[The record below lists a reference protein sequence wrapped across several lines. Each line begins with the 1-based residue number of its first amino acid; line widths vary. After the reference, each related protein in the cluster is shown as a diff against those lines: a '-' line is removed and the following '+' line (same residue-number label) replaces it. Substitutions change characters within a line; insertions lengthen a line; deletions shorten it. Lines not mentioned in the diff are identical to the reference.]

1 METRSIAR
9 PVLMVL
15 CLAATALGLNN
26 TYGDDAP
33 LRALAESTACGSA
46 QCSVSL
52 LREDRSAFKHSF
64 SYQTRLLE
72 QGKPHDQA
80 SASADVECRRAYY
93 LVGAYQCALT
103 SGGLPQAAR

>member
-1 METRSIAR
+1 
-9 PVLMVL
+9 MVL

-33 LRALAESTACGSA
+33 LRALAESAACGREH
-46 QCSVSL
+46 CSVSL

-72 QGKPHDQA
+72 QGKPQPP
-80 SASADVECRRAYY
+80 SESADVECRRAFY
-93 LVGAYQCALT
+93 LLGDYQCARVVK
-103 SGGLPQAAR
+103 SPP